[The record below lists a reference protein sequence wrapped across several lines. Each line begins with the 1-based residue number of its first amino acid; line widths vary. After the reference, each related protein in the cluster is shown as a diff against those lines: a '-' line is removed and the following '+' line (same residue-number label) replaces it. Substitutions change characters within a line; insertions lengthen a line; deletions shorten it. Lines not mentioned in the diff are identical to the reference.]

1 MTTPEQFAALL
12 DEVAQAAMDYSRN
25 TDFGGEDDVRLARLW
40 TAKDKALD
48 AYAQATGGAVKVL
61 DEPDAWLF
69 RGKGNGEGAA
79 FATVCPP
86 DECTQHYPLE
96 RWTRGYTFTP
106 LYTHPPAEA
115 APDATS
121 SVDYWQ
127 KRGHHVCPECNGTRV
142 RSYRLADHLG
152 GQYVDAPCR
161 CVAPPAEASTWQPI
175 ESAPKDGTSV
185 LLLIDPQDSAHSLHD
200 DSFVVSIGSYGVEGG
215 AEVDPTWCFAGWSW
229 SHDEY
234 VRGKGT
240 PTHWMPLPG
249 PPRAALSGRKEGSV

>member
-1 MTTPEQFAALL
+1 MIVSDKFAVPFGKAVPNYDHRGDLIAVTWELL
-12 DEVAQAAMDYSRN
+12 PG
-25 TDFGGEDDVRLARLW
+25 DFLRL
-40 TAKDKALD
+40 
-48 AYAQATGGAVKVL
+48 
-61 DEPDAWLF
+61 
-69 RGKGNGEGAA
+69 N
-79 FATVCPP
+79 
-86 DECTQHYPLE
+86 
-96 RWTRGYTFTP
+96 
-106 LYTHPPAEA
+106 HPPAEA
-115 APDATS
+115 ATDATS

-142 RSYRLADHLG
+142 RSYRLAEHLG

-161 CVAPPAEASTWQPI
+161 CVASPAEASTWQPI